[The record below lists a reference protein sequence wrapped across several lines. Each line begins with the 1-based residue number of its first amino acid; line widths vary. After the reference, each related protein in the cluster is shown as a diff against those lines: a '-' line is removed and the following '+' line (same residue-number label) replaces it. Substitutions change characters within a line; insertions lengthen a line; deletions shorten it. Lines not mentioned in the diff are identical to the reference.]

1 MSEEKIEKVEEPKND
16 KVDLNKKVDDLE
28 AAAKKYASKD
38 TVISIGGYEFTPA
51 KLMVA
56 ATIVSSTLGGL
67 YGVFEVYKDYVGMK
81 KKIAEY
87 VAPDFSE
94 FDKRL
99 AVIEENITKT
109 SKAVQEGSDKTAEYT
124 RDIKNDLKNDIRRI
138 EKVVEQVEGS
148 NKQQQREID
157 RTVTEIKTE
166 VRAIQKQADQT
177 INTATKEMNRM
188 AAENTKAIAAN
199 NKEIDARMKAL
210 DKKIQDDLKKA
221 LDNPL
226 ANK

>member
-1 MSEEKIEKVEEPKND
+1 MSEEKVNLD
-16 KVDLNKKVDDLE
+16 KKVDDLE

-38 TVISIGGYEFTPA
+38 TVISIGGYDFTPA

-56 ATIVSSTLGGL
+56 ATLISSVLGGL

-81 KKIAEY
+81 KKISEY

-99 AVIEENITKT
+99 SVIEENASKT
-109 SKAVQEGSDKTAEYT
+109 AKAVQEGSDKTAEYT
-124 RDIKNDLKNDIRRI
+124 RDIKNDLKSDIRRL
-138 EKVVEQVEGS
+138 EKVVEGVEAS
-148 NKQQQREID
+148 NKTQQREID
-157 RTVTEIKTE
+157 KTVQEIKVE
-166 VRAIQKQADQT
+166 VRNIQKAADQSL
-177 INTATKEMNRM
+177 NAATKEMNKM
-188 AAENTKAIAAN
+188 SADNAKAIAAN
-199 NKEIDARMKAL
+199 NREVDAKLKAL
-210 DKKIQDDLKKA
+210 DKKISEDLKKA

>member
-1 MSEEKIEKVEEPKND
+1 MEVAVSEEKVNLD
-16 KVDLNKKVDDLE
+16 KKVDELE

-38 TVISIGGYEFTPA
+38 TVISIGGYDFTPA

-56 ATIVSSTLGGL
+56 ATLLSSVLGAL
-67 YGVFEVYKDYVGMK
+67 YGAFEVYKDYIGMK

-99 AVIEENITKT
+99 AVIEENSTKT
-109 SKAVQEGSDKTAEYT
+109 ARAVQEGSDKTAEYT
-124 RDIKNDLKNDIRRI
+124 RDIKNDLKGDIRRL
-138 EKVVEQVEGS
+138 EKVVEAVESS
-148 NKQQQREID
+148 NKTQQREID
-157 RTVTEIKTE
+157 KTVQEIKVE
-166 VRAIQKQADQT
+166 VRSIQKAADQSL
-177 INTATKEMNRM
+177 NVATKEMNKM
-188 AAENTKAIAAN
+188 SADNAKAIAAN
-199 NKEIDARMKAL
+199 NREVDAKLKAL
-210 DKKIQDDLKKA
+210 DKKISEDLKKA

>member
-1 MSEEKIEKVEEPKND
+1 VEVAVSEEKVNLD
-16 KVDLNKKVDDLE
+16 KKVDELE

-38 TVISIGGYEFTPA
+38 TVISVGGYDFTPA

-56 ATIVSSTLGGL
+56 ATLLSSVLGAL
-67 YGVFEVYKDYVGMK
+67 YGAFEVYKDYIGMK

-99 AVIEENITKT
+99 AVIEENSTKT
-109 SKAVQEGSDKTAEYT
+109 AKAVQDGSDKTAEYT
-124 RDIKNDLKNDIRRI
+124 RDIKNDLKGDIRWL
-138 EKVVEQVEGS
+138 EKVVESIETS
-148 NKQQQREID
+148 NKTQQREID
-157 RTVTEIKTE
+157 KTVQEIKVE
-166 VRAIQKQADQT
+166 VRSIQKAADQSL
-177 INTATKEMNRM
+177 NAATKEMNKM
-188 AAENTKAIAAN
+188 SADNAKAIAAN
-199 NKEIDARMKAL
+199 NREVDAKLKAL
-210 DKKIQDDLKKA
+210 DRKISEDLKKA

>member
-1 MSEEKIEKVEEPKND
+1 MGEEIKDVNAKIDEA
-16 KVDLNKKVDDLE
+16 E
-28 AAAKKYASKD
+28 AAVKKYASKD

-56 ATIVSSTLGGL
+56 FTLVSSILGGL
-67 YGVFEVYKDYVGMK
+67 YGAFEVYKDYVGMK

-87 VAPDFSE
+87 VAPDLTE

-99 AVIEENITKT
+99 ALIEENASKT
-109 SKAVQEGSDKTAEYT
+109 QKAVQEGSDKTAEYT

-138 EKVVEQVEGS
+138 EKTVEEIERS
-148 NKQQQREID
+148 NKTQQREID
-157 RTVTEIKTE
+157 KTVTEVKTE
-166 VRAIQKQADQT
+166 VRAIQKSADASM
-177 INTATKEMNRM
+177 NNATKEMNRM

-199 NKEIDARMKAL
+199 NKEVDAKLKAL
-210 DKKIQDDLKKA
+210 DRKISEDLKKA

-226 ANK
+226 ANR

>member
-1 MSEEKIEKVEEPKND
+1 MAMSEEKVNLD
-16 KVDLNKKVDDLE
+16 KKVDELE

-38 TVISIGGYEFTPA
+38 TVISVGGYDFTPA

-67 YGVFEVYKDYVGMK
+67 YGVFEVYKDYMGMK

-87 VAPDFSE
+87 VSPDFSE

-99 AVIEENITKT
+99 AVIEENSTKT
-109 SKAVQEGSDKTAEYT
+109 AKAVQEGSDKTAEYT
-124 RDIKNDLKNDIRRI
+124 RDIKNDLKGDIRRL
-138 EKVVEQVEGS
+138 EKIVEAVETS
-148 NKQQQREID
+148 NKTQQREID
-157 RTVTEIKTE
+157 KTVQEIKVE
-166 VRAIQKQADQT
+166 VRSIQKSADQSL
-177 INTATKEMNRM
+177 NVATKEMNKM
-188 AAENTKAIAAN
+188 SADNAKAIAAN
-199 NKEIDARMKAL
+199 NREVDAKLKAL
-210 DKKIQDDLKKA
+210 DRKIGEDLKKA

>member
-1 MSEEKIEKVEEPKND
+1 MEVAVSEEKVNLD
-16 KVDLNKKVDDLE
+16 KKVDDLE

-38 TVISIGGYEFTPA
+38 TVISIGGYDFTPA

-56 ATIVSSTLGGL
+56 ATLISSVLGGL

-81 KKIAEY
+81 KKISEY

-99 AVIEENITKT
+99 SVIEENASKT
-109 SKAVQEGSDKTAEYT
+109 AKAVQEGSDKTAEYT
-124 RDIKNDLKNDIRRI
+124 RDIKNDLKGDIRRL
-138 EKVVEQVEGS
+138 EKVVEGVETS
-148 NKQQQREID
+148 NKTQQREID
-157 RTVTEIKTE
+157 KTVQEIKVE
-166 VRAIQKQADQT
+166 VRNIQKAADQSL
-177 INTATKEMNRM
+177 NAATKEINKMSADN
-188 AAENTKAIAAN
+188 AKAIAAN
-199 NKEIDARMKAL
+199 NREVDAKLKAL
-210 DKKIQDDLKKA
+210 DKKISEDLKKA